1 MSIPG
6 PFLAG
11 QILTAGQLNDA
22 TQKTI
27 KSVEVGNSGTLY
39 TTSSTTEL
47 NMPKFAMSGLQLV
60 NGGLYEI
67 AARLEVQKSAATDT
81 YNVIVRHTTA
91 LSGTLVTD
99 WVIWSAVNTS
109 QYTWLANDD
118 IVSAADQTLN
128 YFVSIQRLSGAGTI
142 NVIGQGSS
150 TNRPGIKLQRS
161 GYSSEYTL
169 VT

>member
-11 QILTAGQLNDA
+11 QRLTAGQLNDA

-27 KSVEVGNSGTLY
+27 LSVEVGNSGTLY

-60 NGGLYEI
+60 NGGLYEL
-67 AARLEVQKSAATDT
+67 AVHLFLQNSVGTDT
-81 YNVIVRHTTA
+81 YNLIVRHTTA
-91 LSGTLVTD
+91 LSGALVTD
-99 WVIWSAVNTS
+99 WVIPAPAKTT
-109 QYTWLANDD
+109 QYDFSTWDD
-118 IVSAADQTLN
+118 IVSAADVTRN
-128 YFVSIQRLSGAGTI
+128 YFFSVQRLSGTGTLS
-142 NVIGQGSS
+142 VLGQGSS
-150 TNRPGIKLQRS
+150 TNRPGVKLMRT
-161 GYSSEYTL
+161 GYSSEYSL